1 MIRNIKGTK
10 DLLPDDTIKWRFIES
25 KIHKI
30 LGSYGYGEIRTPVFE
45 STDLFIRGIGNE
57 TDIVSKEMYSWLDQG
72 KKSLT
77 LRPELTAPVVRS
89 YIQNNLQWLGP
100 ITKLY
105 YFDSLFRRE
114 RPQAGRQRQFHQYGI
129 EAIGSEFPEQDAE
142 VIEIAY
148 NIYKQ
153 FNIEKLVVRIN
164 SIGSPSIRE
173 NYLKILK
180 QSLAKYKSHL
190 SLVSQQRLE
199 NNALRIFDSK
209 NKDDKKIVE
218 DNAPFIFDHISDE
231 DLNHFNQLKKILDK
245 INIPYFHDKKLVRG
259 LDYYTRTTF
268 EITSKN
274 LGAQDALCGGGR
286 YDKLVSQLG
295 GKNTP
300 AVGFAAG
307 VERLLMLIK
316 DQTFNK
322 HDNMKIYISILGSQN
337 IPDAMKITSDLRM
350 NTNLN
355 IIIESNR
362 RSLKSQMR
370 EANRQKCRYVI
381 MIGENELENK
391 MVIVKNM
398 LNSEQEKI
406 AIKDLNN
413 YFDKISDL
421 NKKINW

>member
-10 DLLPDDTIKWRFIES
+10 DLLPNETVKWRFIES

-30 LGSYGYGEIRTPVFE
+30 VSSYGYGEIRTPVFE
-45 STDLFIRGIGNE
+45 STDLFVRGIGNE

-72 KKSLT
+72 GKKLT

-89 YIQNNLQWLGP
+89 YIQHNLQSLGP
-100 ITKLY
+100 LTKLY

-129 EAIGSEFPEQDAE
+129 EALGSEFPEQDAE

-153 FNIEKLVVRIN
+153 FNIKELAVKIN
-164 SIGSPSIRE
+164 TIGSSSIRE

-180 QSLAKYKSHL
+180 KSLSKYKSYL
-190 SLVSQQRLE
+190 SPISQKRLDY
-199 NNALRIFDSK
+199 NALRIFDSK
-209 NKDDKKIVE
+209 NEDDKKIVE

-231 DLNHFNQLKKILDK
+231 DLNHFNQLKNILDK
-245 INIPYFHDKKLVRG
+245 VNIPYFHDKKLVRG

-286 YDKLVSQLG
+286 YDKLVNQLG

-307 VERLLMLIK
+307 VERLLLLINDDTF
-316 DQTFNK
+316 DQS
-322 HDNMKIYISILGSQN
+322 DNVKIFISILGEQN
-337 IPDAMKITSDLRM
+337 IPDAMKIASDLRK

-355 IIIESNR
+355 INIESNR

-370 EANRQKCRYVI
+370 EANRQKCSYVI
-381 MIGENELENK
+381 IIGENELQNK
-391 MVIVKNM
+391 IVLIKNM
-398 LNSEQEKI
+398 KNGEQENI
-406 AIKDLNN
+406 AIKDLNS
-413 YFDKISDL
+413 YFDKNI
-421 NKKINW
+421 

>member
-10 DLLPDDTIKWRFIES
+10 DLLPNETVKWRFIES

-30 LGSYGYGEIRTPVFE
+30 VNSYGYGEIRTPVFE
-45 STDLFIRGIGNE
+45 STDLFVRGIGNE

-72 KKSLT
+72 GKKLT

-89 YIQNNLQWLGP
+89 YVQHNLQSLGP
-100 ITKLY
+100 LTKLY

-129 EAIGSEFPEQDAE
+129 EALGSEFPEQDAE

-153 FNIEKLVVRIN
+153 FNVKELAVRIN
-164 SIGSPSIRE
+164 TIGSSSIRE

-180 QSLAKYKSHL
+180 KSLSKYKPYL
-190 SLVSQQRLE
+190 SPVSQKRLD

-209 NKDDKKIVE
+209 NENDKKIVE
-218 DNAPFIFDHISDE
+218 ENAPFIFDHISDE
-231 DLNHFNQLKKILDK
+231 DLNHFNQLKNILDK

-286 YDKLVSQLG
+286 YDKLVNQLG

-307 VERLLMLIK
+307 VERLLLLINDDTF
-316 DQTFNK
+316 DQS
-322 HDNMKIYISILGSQN
+322 DNVKIFISILGEQN
-337 IPDAMKITSDLRM
+337 IPDAMKIASDLRK

-355 IIIESNR
+355 INIESNR

-370 EANRQKCRYVI
+370 EANRQKCSYVI
-381 MIGENELENK
+381 IIGENELQNK
-391 MVIVKNM
+391 IVLIKNM
-398 LNSEQEKI
+398 KNGEQENI
-406 AIKDLNN
+406 AIKDLNT
-413 YFDKISDL
+413 YFDKNI
-421 NKKINW
+421 

>member
-89 YIQNNLQWLGP
+89 YIQNNLQSLGP

-153 FNIEKLVVRIN
+153 FNIEKLAVRIN
-164 SIGSPSIRE
+164 TIGSPSIRE

-286 YDKLVSQLG
+286 YDKLVNQLG

-421 NKKINW
+421 NKKIN

>member
-10 DLLPDDTIKWRFIES
+10 VLLPNVTVKWRFIES

-30 LGSYGYGEIRTPVFE
+30 VSSYGYGEIRTPVFE
-45 STDLFIRGIGNE
+45 STDLFVRGIGNE

-72 KKSLT
+72 GKKLT

-89 YIQNNLQWLGP
+89 YIQHNLQSLGP
-100 ITKLY
+100 LTKLY

-129 EAIGSEFPEQDAE
+129 EALGSEFPEQDAE

-153 FNIEKLVVRIN
+153 FNIKELAVRIN
-164 SIGSPSIRE
+164 TIGSSSIRE

-180 QSLAKYKSHL
+180 KSLSKYKSYL
-190 SLVSQQRLE
+190 SPISQKRLDY
-199 NNALRIFDSK
+199 NALRIFDSK
-209 NKDDKKIVE
+209 NEDDKKIVE

-231 DLNHFNQLKKILDK
+231 DLNHFNQLKNILDK
-245 INIPYFHDKKLVRG
+245 VNIPYFHDKKLVRG

-286 YDKLVSQLG
+286 YDKLVNQLG

-307 VERLLMLIK
+307 VERLLLLINDDTF
-316 DQTFNK
+316 DQS
-322 HDNMKIYISILGSQN
+322 DNVKIFISILGEQN
-337 IPDAMKITSDLRM
+337 IPDAMKIASDLRK

-355 IIIESNR
+355 INIESNR

-370 EANRQKCRYVI
+370 EANRQKCSYVI
-381 MIGENELENK
+381 IIGENELQNK
-391 MVIVKNM
+391 IVLIKNM
-398 LNSEQEKI
+398 KNGEQENI
-406 AIKDLNN
+406 AIKDLNT
-413 YFDKISDL
+413 YFDKNI
-421 NKKINW
+421 

>member
-10 DLLPDDTIKWRFIES
+10 DLLPDDTVKWRFIES

-30 LGSYGYGEIRTPVFE
+30 LNSYGYGEIRTPIFE

-72 KKSLT
+72 EKKLT

-89 YIQNNLQWLGP
+89 YIQHNLQSLGP
-100 ITKLY
+100 IAKLY

-129 EAIGSEFPEQDAE
+129 EALGSEFPEQDAE

-148 NIYKQ
+148 NIYNQ
-153 FNIEKLVVRIN
+153 FNIKELSVRIN
-164 SIGSPSIRE
+164 TIGSSSIRE
-173 NYLKILK
+173 NYIKILK
-180 QSLAKYKSHL
+180 KSLSKYKSYL
-190 SLVSQQRLE
+190 SPISQKRLD

-209 NKDDKKIVE
+209 NEDDKKIVE

-231 DLNHFNQLKKILDK
+231 DLNHFNQLKNILDK

-286 YDKLVSQLG
+286 YDKLVKQLG

-307 VERLLMLIK
+307 VERLLMLINDDAF
-316 DQTFNK
+316 DQL
-322 HDNMKIYISILGSQN
+322 DNIKIYISILGEQN
-337 IPDAMKITSDLRM
+337 IPDAMKIVSDLRK

-355 IIIESNR
+355 INIESNR

-370 EANRQKCRYVI
+370 EANRQKCSYVI
-381 MIGENELENK
+381 IIGENELQSK
-391 MVIVKNM
+391 IVLIKNM
-398 LNSEQEKI
+398 RNGEQEKI
-406 AIKDLNN
+406 AIKDLNT
-413 YFDKISDL
+413 YFDKNI
-421 NKKINW
+421 

>member
-1 MIRNIKGTK
+1 MIKNIKGTK
-10 DLLPDDTIKWRFIES
+10 DLLPNETVKWRFIES

-30 LGSYGYGEIRTPVFE
+30 VNSYGYGEIRTPVFE
-45 STDLFIRGIGNE
+45 STDLFVRGIGNE

-72 KKSLT
+72 GKKLT

-89 YIQNNLQWLGP
+89 YIQHNLQSLGP
-100 ITKLY
+100 LTKLY

-129 EAIGSEFPEQDAE
+129 EALGSEFPEQDAE

-153 FNIEKLVVRIN
+153 FNIKELAVKIN
-164 SIGSPSIRE
+164 TIGSSSIRE

-180 QSLAKYKSHL
+180 KSLSKYKSYL
-190 SLVSQQRLE
+190 SPISQKRLDY
-199 NNALRIFDSK
+199 NALRIFDSK
-209 NKDDKKIVE
+209 NEDDKKIVE

-231 DLNHFNQLKKILDK
+231 DLNHFNQLKNILDK
-245 INIPYFHDKKLVRG
+245 VNIPYFHDKKLVRG

-286 YDKLVSQLG
+286 YDKLVNQLG

-307 VERLLMLIK
+307 VERLLLLINNDTF
-316 DQTFNK
+316 DQS
-322 HDNMKIYISILGSQN
+322 DNVKIFISILGEQN
-337 IPDAMKITSDLRM
+337 IPDAMKIASDLRK

-355 IIIESNR
+355 INIESNR

-370 EANRQKCRYVI
+370 EANRQKCSYVI
-381 MIGENELENK
+381 IIGENELQNK
-391 MVIVKNM
+391 IVLIKNM
-398 LNSEQEKI
+398 KNGEQENI
-406 AIKDLNN
+406 AIKDLNT
-413 YFDKISDL
+413 YFDKNI
-421 NKKINW
+421 

>member
-10 DLLPDDTIKWRFIES
+10 DLLPNETVKWRFIES

-30 LGSYGYGEIRTPVFE
+30 VSSYGYGEIRTPVFE
-45 STDLFIRGIGNE
+45 STDLFVRGIGNE

-72 KKSLT
+72 GKKLT

-89 YIQNNLQWLGP
+89 YIQHNLQSLGP
-100 ITKLY
+100 LTKLY

-129 EAIGSEFPEQDAE
+129 EALGSEFPEQDAE

-153 FNIEKLVVRIN
+153 FNIKELEVKIN
-164 SIGSPSIRE
+164 TIGSSSIRE

-180 QSLAKYKSHL
+180 KSLSKYKSYL
-190 SLVSQQRLE
+190 SPISQKRLDY
-199 NNALRIFDSK
+199 NALRIFDSK
-209 NKDDKKIVE
+209 NEDDIKIVE

-231 DLNHFNQLKKILDK
+231 DLNHFNQLKNILDK
-245 INIPYFHDKKLVRG
+245 VNIPYFHDKKLVRG

-286 YDKLVSQLG
+286 YDKLVNQLG

-307 VERLLMLIK
+307 VERLLLLINDDTF
-316 DQTFNK
+316 DQS
-322 HDNMKIYISILGSQN
+322 DNVKIFISILGEQN
-337 IPDAMKITSDLRM
+337 IPDAMKIAGDLRK

-355 IIIESNR
+355 INIESNR

-370 EANRQKCRYVI
+370 EANRQKCSYVI
-381 MIGENELENK
+381 IIGENELQNK
-391 MVIVKNM
+391 IVLIKNM
-398 LNSEQEKI
+398 KNGEQENI
-406 AIKDLNN
+406 AIKDLNT
-413 YFDKISDL
+413 YFDKNI
-421 NKKINW
+421 

>member
-10 DLLPDDTIKWRFIES
+10 DLLPNETVKWRFIES

-30 LGSYGYGEIRTPVFE
+30 VSSYGYGEIRTPVFE
-45 STDLFIRGIGNE
+45 STDLFVRGIGNE

-72 KKSLT
+72 GKKLT

-89 YIQNNLQWLGP
+89 YIQHNLQSLGP
-100 ITKLY
+100 LTKLY

-129 EAIGSEFPEQDAE
+129 EALGSEFPEQDAE

-153 FNIEKLVVRIN
+153 FNIKELAVKIN
-164 SIGSPSIRE
+164 TIGSSSIRE

-180 QSLAKYKSHL
+180 KSLSKYKSYL
-190 SLVSQQRLE
+190 SPISQKRLDY
-199 NNALRIFDSK
+199 NALRIFDSK
-209 NKDDKKIVE
+209 NEDDKKIVE

-231 DLNHFNQLKKILDK
+231 DLNHFNQLKNILDK

-286 YDKLVSQLG
+286 YDKLVNQLG

-307 VERLLMLIK
+307 VERLLLLINDDTF
-316 DQTFNK
+316 DQS
-322 HDNMKIYISILGSQN
+322 DNVKIFISILGEQN
-337 IPDAMKITSDLRM
+337 IPDAMKIASDLRK

-355 IIIESNR
+355 INIESNR

-370 EANRQKCRYVI
+370 EANRQKCSYVI
-381 MIGENELENK
+381 IIGENELQNK
-391 MVIVKNM
+391 IVLVKNM
-398 LNSEQEKI
+398 KNGEQENI
-406 AIKDLNN
+406 AIKDLNT
-413 YFDKISDL
+413 YFDKNI
-421 NKKINW
+421 

>member
-10 DLLPDDTIKWRFIES
+10 DLLPNDTAKWRFIES

-30 LGSYGYGEIRTPVFE
+30 VNSYGYGEIRTPVFE
-45 STDLFIRGIGNE
+45 STDLFVRGIGNE

-72 KKSLT
+72 GKKLT

-89 YIQNNLQWLGP
+89 YIQHNLQSLGP
-100 ITKLY
+100 LTKLY

-129 EAIGSEFPEQDAE
+129 EALGSEFPEQDAE

-153 FNIEKLVVRIN
+153 FNIKELAVRIN
-164 SIGSPSIRE
+164 TIGSSSIRE

-180 QSLAKYKSHL
+180 KSLSKYKSYL
-190 SLVSQQRLE
+190 SPISQKRLD

-209 NKDDKKIVE
+209 NEDDKKIVE

-231 DLNHFNQLKKILDK
+231 DLNHFNQLKNILDK

-286 YDKLVSQLG
+286 YDKLVNQLG

-307 VERLLMLIK
+307 VERLLLLINDDTF
-316 DQTFNK
+316 DQS
-322 HDNMKIYISILGSQN
+322 DNVKIYISILGEQN
-337 IPDAMKITSDLRM
+337 IPDAMKIASDLRK

-355 IIIESNR
+355 INVESNR

-370 EANRQKCRYVI
+370 EANRQKCSYVI
-381 MIGENELENK
+381 IIGENELQNK
-391 MVIVKNM
+391 IVLIKNM
-398 LNSEQEKI
+398 KNGEQENI
-406 AIKDLNN
+406 AIKDLNT
-413 YFDKISDL
+413 YFDKNI
-421 NKKINW
+421 

>member
-10 DLLPDDTIKWRFIES
+10 DLLPNETVKWRFIES

-30 LGSYGYGEIRTPVFE
+30 VSSYGYGEIRTPVFE
-45 STDLFIRGIGNE
+45 STDLFVRGIGNE

-72 KKSLT
+72 GKKLT

-89 YIQNNLQWLGP
+89 YIQHNLQSLGP
-100 ITKLY
+100 LTKLY

-129 EAIGSEFPEQDAE
+129 EALGSEFPEQDAE

-153 FNIEKLVVRIN
+153 FNIKELTVRIN
-164 SIGSPSIRE
+164 TIGSSSIRE

-180 QSLAKYKSHL
+180 KSLSKYKSYL
-190 SLVSQQRLE
+190 SPISQKRLD

-209 NKDDKKIVE
+209 NEDDKKIVE

-231 DLNHFNQLKKILDK
+231 DLNHFNQLKNNLDK

-286 YDKLVSQLG
+286 YDKLVNQLG

-307 VERLLMLIK
+307 VERLLLLIN
-316 DQTFNK
+316 DDTFNQS
-322 HDNMKIYISILGSQN
+322 DNVKIYISIRGEQN
-337 IPDAMKITSDLRM
+337 IPDAMKIASDLRK

-355 IIIESNR
+355 INIESNR

-370 EANRQKCRYVI
+370 EANRQKCSHVI
-381 MIGENELENK
+381 IIGENELKNK
-391 MVIVKNM
+391 TVLIKNM
-398 LNSEQEKI
+398 KNGEQENI
-406 AIKDLNN
+406 AIKDLNT
-413 YFDKISDL
+413 YFDKGI
-421 NKKINW
+421 

>member
-10 DLLPDDTIKWRFIES
+10 DLLPNETVKWRFIES

-30 LGSYGYGEIRTPVFE
+30 VNSYGYGEIRTPVFE
-45 STDLFIRGIGNE
+45 STDLFVRGIGNE

-72 KKSLT
+72 GKKLT

-89 YIQNNLQWLGP
+89 YIQHNLQSLGP
-100 ITKLY
+100 LTKLY

-129 EAIGSEFPEQDAE
+129 EALGSEFPEQDAE

-153 FNIEKLVVRIN
+153 FNIKELAVRIN
-164 SIGSPSIRE
+164 TIGSSSIRE

-180 QSLAKYKSHL
+180 KSLSKYKSYL
-190 SLVSQQRLE
+190 SPISQKRLD

-209 NKDDKKIVE
+209 NEDDKKIVE

-231 DLNHFNQLKKILDK
+231 DLNHFNQLKNILDK
-245 INIPYFHDKKLVRG
+245 VKIPYFHDKKLVRG

-286 YDKLVSQLG
+286 YDKLVNQLG

-307 VERLLMLIK
+307 VERLLLLI
-316 DQTFNK
+316 DDDTFDES
-322 HDNMKIYISILGSQN
+322 DNVKIYISIIGEQN
-337 IPDAMKITSDLRM
+337 IPDAMKITNDLRK

-355 IIIESNR
+355 INIESNR

-370 EANRQKCRYVI
+370 EANRQKCSYVVI
-381 MIGENELENK
+381 IGENELQNK
-391 MVIVKNM
+391 IVLIKNM
-398 LNSEQEKI
+398 ENGEQENI
-406 AIKDLNN
+406 AIKDLNT
-413 YFDKISDL
+413 YFDKNI
-421 NKKINW
+421 

>member
-10 DLLPDDTIKWRFIES
+10 DLLPNETVKWRFIES
-25 KIHKI
+25 KINKI
-30 LGSYGYGEIRTPVFE
+30 VNSYGYGEIRTPVFE
-45 STDLFIRGIGNE
+45 STDLFVRGIGNE

-72 KKSLT
+72 GKKLT

-89 YIQNNLQWLGP
+89 YIQHNLQSLGP
-100 ITKLY
+100 LTKLY

-129 EAIGSEFPEQDAE
+129 EALGSEFPEQDAE

-153 FNIEKLVVRIN
+153 FNIKELAVRIN
-164 SIGSPSIRE
+164 TIGSSSIRE

-180 QSLAKYKSHL
+180 KSLSKYKSYL
-190 SLVSQQRLE
+190 SPISQKRLD

-209 NKDDKKIVE
+209 NENDKKIVE
-218 DNAPFIFDHISDE
+218 ENAPFIFDHISDE
-231 DLNHFNQLKKILDK
+231 DLNHFNQLKNILDK

-259 LDYYTRTTF
+259 LDYYTRTTI

-286 YDKLVSQLG
+286 YDKLVNQLG

-307 VERLLMLIK
+307 VERLLLLINDDTF
-316 DQTFNK
+316 DQS
-322 HDNMKIYISILGSQN
+322 DNVKIFISILGEQN
-337 IPDAMKITSDLRM
+337 IPDAMKIASDLRK

-355 IIIESNR
+355 INIESNR

-370 EANRQKCRYVI
+370 EANRQKCSYVI
-381 MIGENELENK
+381 IIGENELQNK
-391 MVIVKNM
+391 IVLIKNM
-398 LNSEQEKI
+398 KNGEQENI
-406 AIKDLNN
+406 AIKDLNT
-413 YFDKISDL
+413 YFDKNI
-421 NKKINW
+421 

>member
-1 MIRNIKGTK
+1 MIKNIKGTK
-10 DLLPDDTIKWRFIES
+10 DLLPNETVKWRFIES

-30 LGSYGYGEIRTPVFE
+30 VSSYGYGEIRTPVFE
-45 STDLFIRGIGNE
+45 STDLFVRGIGNE

-72 KKSLT
+72 GKKLT

-89 YIQNNLQWLGP
+89 YIQHNLQSLGP
-100 ITKLY
+100 LTKLY

-129 EAIGSEFPEQDAE
+129 EALGSEFPEQDAE

-153 FNIEKLVVRIN
+153 FNIKELAVKIN
-164 SIGSPSIRE
+164 TIGSSSIRE

-180 QSLAKYKSHL
+180 KSLSKYKSYL
-190 SLVSQQRLE
+190 SPISQKRLDY
-199 NNALRIFDSK
+199 NALRIFDSK
-209 NKDDKKIVE
+209 NEDDKKIVE

-231 DLNHFNQLKKILDK
+231 DLNHFNQLKNILDK
-245 INIPYFHDKKLVRG
+245 VNIPYFHDKKLVRG

-286 YDKLVSQLG
+286 YDKLVNQLG

-307 VERLLMLIK
+307 VERLLLLINDDTF
-316 DQTFNK
+316 DQS
-322 HDNMKIYISILGSQN
+322 DNVKIFISILGEQN
-337 IPDAMKITSDLRM
+337 IPDAMKIASDLRK

-355 IIIESNR
+355 INIESNR

-370 EANRQKCRYVI
+370 EANRQKCSYVI
-381 MIGENELENK
+381 IIGENELQNK
-391 MVIVKNM
+391 IVLIKNM
-398 LNSEQEKI
+398 KNGEQENI
-406 AIKDLNN
+406 AIKDLNT
-413 YFDKISDL
+413 YFDKNI
-421 NKKINW
+421 

>member
-10 DLLPDDTIKWRFIES
+10 DLLPNETVKWRFIES

-30 LGSYGYGEIRTPVFE
+30 VNSYGYGEIRTPVFE
-45 STDLFIRGIGNE
+45 STDLFVRGIGNE

-72 KKSLT
+72 GKKLT

-89 YIQNNLQWLGP
+89 YIQHNLQSLGP
-100 ITKLY
+100 LTKLY

-129 EAIGSEFPEQDAE
+129 EALGSEFPEQDAE

-153 FNIEKLVVRIN
+153 FNVKELVVRIN
-164 SIGSPSIRE
+164 TVGSSSIRE
-173 NYLKILK
+173 DYLKILK
-180 QSLAKYKSHL
+180 KSLSKYKPYL
-190 SLVSQQRLE
+190 SPISQKRLD

-209 NKDDKKIVE
+209 NEDDKKIVE

-231 DLNHFNQLKKILDK
+231 DLNHFNQLKNILDK

-286 YDKLVSQLG
+286 YDKLVNQLG

-307 VERLLMLIK
+307 VERLLLLINDDTF
-316 DQTFNK
+316 DQS
-322 HDNMKIYISILGSQN
+322 DNVKIYISILGEQN
-337 IPDAMKITSDLRM
+337 IPDAMKIASDLRK

-355 IIIESNR
+355 INVESNR

-370 EANRQKCRYVI
+370 EANRQKCSYVI
-381 MIGENELENK
+381 IIGENELQNK
-391 MVIVKNM
+391 IVLIKNM
-398 LNSEQEKI
+398 KNGEQENI
-406 AIKDLNN
+406 AIKDLNT
-413 YFDKISDL
+413 YFDKNI
-421 NKKINW
+421 

>member
-10 DLLPDDTIKWRFIES
+10 DLLPHDTVKWRFIES
-25 KIHKI
+25 KIHKF
-30 LGSYGYGEIRTPVFE
+30 LNSYGYGEIRTPIFE

-72 KKSLT
+72 GKNLT

-89 YIQNNLQWLGP
+89 YIQHNLQSLSP

-129 EAIGSEFPEQDAE
+129 EALGSEFPEQDAE

-148 NIYKQ
+148 KIYKQ
-153 FNIEKLVVRIN
+153 FNIKELAVRIN
-164 SIGSPSIRE
+164 TIGSSSIRE

-180 QSLAKYKSHL
+180 KSLSKYKSYL
-190 SLVSQQRLE
+190 SPISQKRLD

-209 NKDDKKIVE
+209 NEDDKKIVE

-231 DLNHFNQLKKILDK
+231 DLNHFNQLKNILDK

-268 EITSKN
+268 EIKSKN

-286 YDKLVSQLG
+286 YDKLVKQLG

-307 VERLLMLIK
+307 VERLLMLINDDAF
-316 DQTFNK
+316 DQL
-322 HDNMKIYISILGSQN
+322 DNIKIYISILGEQN
-337 IPDAMKITSDLRM
+337 IPDAMKIVSDLRK

-355 IIIESNR
+355 INIESNR

-370 EANRQKCRYVI
+370 EANRQKCSYVI
-381 MIGENELENK
+381 IIGENELQSK
-391 MVIVKNM
+391 IVLIKNM
-398 LNSEQEKI
+398 INGEQEKI
-406 AIKDLNN
+406 DIKDLNT
-413 YFDKISDL
+413 YFDKNI
-421 NKKINW
+421 

>member
-30 LGSYGYGEIRTPVFE
+30 LNSYGYGEIRTPVFE

-89 YIQNNLQWLGP
+89 YIQNNLQSLGP

-286 YDKLVSQLG
+286 YDKLVNQLG

-370 EANRQKCRYVI
+370 EANRQKCCYVI

-398 LNSEQEKI
+398 SNSEQEKI

-413 YFDKISDL
+413 YFDKVFDL
-421 NKKINW
+421 NKKIN

>member
-10 DLLPDDTIKWRFIES
+10 DLLPNETVKWRFIES

-30 LGSYGYGEIRTPVFE
+30 VSSYGYGEIRTPVFE
-45 STDLFIRGIGNE
+45 STDLFVRGIGNE

-72 KKSLT
+72 GKKLT

-89 YIQNNLQWLGP
+89 YIQHNLQSLGP
-100 ITKLY
+100 LTKLY

-129 EAIGSEFPEQDAE
+129 EALGSEFPEQDAE

-153 FNIEKLVVRIN
+153 FNIKELTVKIN
-164 SIGSPSIRE
+164 TIGSSSIRE

-180 QSLAKYKSHL
+180 KSLSKYKSYL
-190 SLVSQQRLE
+190 SPISQKRLDY
-199 NNALRIFDSK
+199 NALRIFDSK
-209 NKDDKKIVE
+209 NEDDKKIVE

-231 DLNHFNQLKKILDK
+231 DLNHFNQLKNILDK
-245 INIPYFHDKKLVRG
+245 VNIPYFHDKKLVRG

-286 YDKLVSQLG
+286 YDKLVNQLG

-307 VERLLMLIK
+307 VERLLLLINDDTF
-316 DQTFNK
+316 DQS
-322 HDNMKIYISILGSQN
+322 DNVKIFISILGEQN
-337 IPDAMKITSDLRM
+337 IPDAMKIASDLRK

-355 IIIESNR
+355 INIESNR

-370 EANRQKCRYVI
+370 EANRQKCSYVI
-381 MIGENELENK
+381 IIGENELQNK
-391 MVIVKNM
+391 IVLIKNM
-398 LNSEQEKI
+398 KNGEQENI
-406 AIKDLNN
+406 AIKDLNT
-413 YFDKISDL
+413 YFDKNI
-421 NKKINW
+421 

>member
-10 DLLPDDTIKWRFIES
+10 DLLPNETVKWRFIES

-30 LGSYGYGEIRTPVFE
+30 VSSYGYGEIRTPVFE
-45 STDLFIRGIGNE
+45 STDLFVRGIGNE

-72 KKSLT
+72 GKKLT

-89 YIQNNLQWLGP
+89 YIQHNLQSLGP
-100 ITKLY
+100 LTKLY

-129 EAIGSEFPEQDAE
+129 EALGSEFPEQDAE

-153 FNIEKLVVRIN
+153 FNIKELAVRIN
-164 SIGSPSIRE
+164 TIGSSSIRE

-180 QSLAKYKSHL
+180 KSLSKYKSYL
-190 SLVSQQRLE
+190 SPISQKRLD

-209 NKDDKKIVE
+209 NEDDKKIVE

-231 DLNHFNQLKKILDK
+231 DLNHFNQLKNNLDK

-286 YDKLVSQLG
+286 YDKLVNQLG

-307 VERLLMLIK
+307 VERLLLLIN
-316 DQTFNK
+316 DDTFNQS
-322 HDNMKIYISILGSQN
+322 DNVKIYISILGELN
-337 IPDAMKITSDLRM
+337 IPDAMKIASDLRK

-355 IIIESNR
+355 INIESNR

-370 EANRQKCRYVI
+370 EANRQKCSYVI
-381 MIGENELENK
+381 IIGENELKNK
-391 MVIVKNM
+391 TVLIKNM
-398 LNSEQEKI
+398 KNGEQENI
-406 AIKDLNN
+406 AIKDLNT
-413 YFDKISDL
+413 YFDKNI
-421 NKKINW
+421 

>member
-10 DLLPDDTIKWRFIES
+10 DLLPNETVKWRFIES

-30 LGSYGYGEIRTPVFE
+30 VSSYGYGEIRTPVFE
-45 STDLFIRGIGNE
+45 STDLFVRGIGNE

-72 KKSLT
+72 GKKLT

-89 YIQNNLQWLGP
+89 YIQHNLQSLGP
-100 ITKLY
+100 LTKLY

-129 EAIGSEFPEQDAE
+129 EALGSEFPEQDAE

-153 FNIEKLVVRIN
+153 FNIKELAVRIN
-164 SIGSPSIRE
+164 TIGSSSIRE

-180 QSLAKYKSHL
+180 KSLSKYKSYL
-190 SLVSQQRLE
+190 SPISQKRLD

-209 NKDDKKIVE
+209 NEDDKKIVE

-231 DLNHFNQLKKILDK
+231 DLNHFNQLKNILDK

-286 YDKLVSQLG
+286 YDKLVNQLG

-307 VERLLMLIK
+307 VERLLLLINDDTF
-316 DQTFNK
+316 DQS
-322 HDNMKIYISILGSQN
+322 DNVKIFISILGEQN
-337 IPDAMKITSDLRM
+337 IPDAMKIASDLRK

-355 IIIESNR
+355 INIESNR

-370 EANRQKCRYVI
+370 EANRQKCSYVI
-381 MIGENELENK
+381 IIGENELKNK
-391 MVIVKNM
+391 IVLIKNM
-398 LNSEQEKI
+398 KNGEQENI
-406 AIKDLNN
+406 AIKDLNT
-413 YFDKISDL
+413 YFDKNI
-421 NKKINW
+421 

>member
-10 DLLPDDTIKWRFIES
+10 DLLPNETVKWRFIES

-30 LGSYGYGEIRTPVFE
+30 VSSYGYGEIRTPVFE
-45 STDLFIRGIGNE
+45 STDLFVRGIGNE

-72 KKSLT
+72 GKKLT

-89 YIQNNLQWLGP
+89 YIQHNLQSLGP
-100 ITKLY
+100 LTKLY

-129 EAIGSEFPEQDAE
+129 EALGSEFPEQDAE

-153 FNIEKLVVRIN
+153 FNIKELAVKIN
-164 SIGSPSIRE
+164 TIGSSSIRE

-180 QSLAKYKSHL
+180 KSLSKYKSYL
-190 SLVSQQRLE
+190 SPISQKRLDY
-199 NNALRIFDSK
+199 NALRIFDSK
-209 NKDDKKIVE
+209 NEDDKKIVE

-231 DLNHFNQLKKILDK
+231 DLNHFNQLKNILDK
-245 INIPYFHDKKLVRG
+245 VNIPYFHDKKLVRG

-286 YDKLVSQLG
+286 YDKLVNQLG

-307 VERLLMLIK
+307 VERLLLLINDDTF
-316 DQTFNK
+316 DQS
-322 HDNMKIYISILGSQN
+322 DNVKIFISILGEQN
-337 IPDAMKITSDLRM
+337 IPDAMKIASDLRK

-355 IIIESNR
+355 INIESNR

-370 EANRQKCRYVI
+370 EANRQKCSYVI
-381 MIGENELENK
+381 IIGENELQNK
-391 MVIVKNM
+391 IVLIKNM
-398 LNSEQEKI
+398 KNGEQENI
-406 AIKDLNN
+406 AIKDLNT
-413 YFDKISDL
+413 YFDKNI
-421 NKKINW
+421 